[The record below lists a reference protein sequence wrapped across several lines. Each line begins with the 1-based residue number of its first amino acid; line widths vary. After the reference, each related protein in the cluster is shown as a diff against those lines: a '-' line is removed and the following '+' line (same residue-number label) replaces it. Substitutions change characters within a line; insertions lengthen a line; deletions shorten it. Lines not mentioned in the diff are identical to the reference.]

1 VKILITGNEGVVG
14 SIIQPRLEDMGHNIL
29 GFDLKRFTD
38 ESIHDTDYLT
48 HQLSQDIDACI
59 HLAGIPGPNQGTW
72 DQLQRENING
82 TQSVIRACEKAGVKR
97 LVYASSGAVYGM
109 TTGQMDI
116 QGLPLKEDNP
126 YGPEDTLDN
135 YDKSKI
141 VCEEHLERAN
151 IPTVIALRLETPL
164 PHATPVAHHLWAQIS
179 PDNLAEAFRA
189 ALEADFTGYGAFN
202 IGDPYM
208 KKGIDG
214 IEYARKNYPDVPC
227 ILKDTTEPLYCIDKA
242 VEVLGYNPK

>member
-1 VKILITGNEGVVG
+1 MNVLTTGNCGVVG
-14 SIIQPRLEDMGHNIL
+14 SMTQNRLKGMGHNIL
-29 GFDLKRFTD
+29 GYDIKSFKHED
-38 ESIHDTDYLT
+38 IHDTRWLT
-48 HQLSQDIDACI
+48 GWLNGEDACI

-72 DQLQRENING
+72 DQLQRENIKG

-141 VCEEHLERAN
+141 VCEEHLERTK